1 MANVLSG
8 NLAYIDVVNVLKL
21 LVATDREGR
30 LILQNDESRGNGEI
44 YLTAGKI
51 VHAICDPYL
60 GEPAFQE
67 LILWRSGKFL
77 FEAENIPTQRSIDK
91 DTGELLAEGTQYFQ
105 ATQKITRHIPSFRT
119 KFKMTG
125 HEPQPAIKL
134 KGKDWEILHLLE
146 HGEFSVTEMASKL
159 NGKELEVGQTVYT
172 LVEAGLIEGASFS
185 KAAVKQSV
193 DEKFFQSLQNEL
205 IQLIGPVAS
214 IIIDDVVE
222 TYGEDRKSFPKDKL
236 PALIESISNEIY
248 DPAKQVNFQQ
258 TMLKQIKSL

>member
-8 NLAYIDVVNVLKL
+8 NLAYVDVVNILKL
-21 LVATDREGR
+21 LVATEREGR
-30 LILQNDESRGNGEI
+30 LMLQNDELRRGGEI
-44 YLTAGKI
+44 HLTAGKI

-67 LILWRSGKFL
+67 LIMWRTGKFV

-91 DTGELLAEGTQYFQ
+91 DTGQLLLEVTHYVQS
-105 ATQKITRHIPSFRT
+105 TQKIAKHIPSFRT

-125 HEPQPAIKL
+125 NAPPASVKL
-134 KGKDWEILHLLE
+134 KGKDWEILNLLE
-146 HGEFSVTEMASKL
+146 RGEMSITEMASKL
-159 NGKELEVGQTVYT
+159 NGKELEIGQTVHT
-172 LVEAGLIEGASFS
+172 LAEAGLVESTADS
-185 KAAVKQSV
+185 KPPVKQAV

-222 TYGEDRKSFPKDKL
+222 SYGEDRKNFPKDKL